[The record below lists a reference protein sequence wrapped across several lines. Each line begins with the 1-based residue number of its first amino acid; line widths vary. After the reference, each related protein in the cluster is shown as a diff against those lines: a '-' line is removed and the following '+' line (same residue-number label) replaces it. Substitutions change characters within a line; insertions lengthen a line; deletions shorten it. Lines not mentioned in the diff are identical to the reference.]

1 MKSDAPCRSA
11 VFRRSAMAALCLVIV
26 HTAACAQ
33 TLPAR
38 TSPASERSAMPATT
52 TRIDADG
59 VAIEVAFDARPGA
72 PVEVHYRLRNTGTA
86 PLAVFDR
93 GDRHAV
99 LTGRQAT
106 GDIGAP
112 GTREDG
118 GGDVTLSHIA
128 RALPSP
134 SPTLPPVPLAARVD
148 AGAALEG
155 HFRASPMTLDAPKRL
170 RWCVGV
176 VGFDP
181 AAFGSPERVGEV
193 EVWQASFDLADRQR
207 LVCTPWFDL
216 AAGGFV

>member
-1 MKSDAPCRSA
+1 MS
-11 VFRRSAMAALCLVIV
+11 
-26 HTAACAQ
+26 
-33 TLPAR
+33 
-38 TSPASERSAMPATT
+38 ATT

-59 VAIEVAFDARPGA
+59 VAIDVAFDARSGA
-72 PVEVHYRLRNTGTA
+72 PVEVRYRLRNTGTT

-106 GDIGAP
+106 GDVGAP
-112 GTREDG
+112 GTREE
-118 GGDVTLSHIA
+118 GGDVTLSHVA

-134 SPTLPPVPLAARVD
+134 SPTLPPVPLAALVD

-155 HFRASPMTLDAPKRL
+155 RFRASPMTRDAPKRL

-181 AAFGSPERVGEV
+181 AAFSSPERVGEV
-193 EVWQASFDLADRQR
+193 EVWQASFDLAERQR

-216 AAGGFV
+216 AAGAFV